1 MHLVEYIMS
10 DDNGTP
16 TRFKFHYDTDYEL
29 EALIKP
35 ELHRLLN
42 IREMAQCVIDEFDDS
57 EIDDLRNLDQDEL
70 LVLHRSIGRDIRN
83 AFGLWLGGNPNV
95 TTHPD
100 ATSMTVLKVM
110 WTLVQN
116 TSSGGSQV
124 MTFK

>member
-1 MHLVEYIMS
+1 MKMVEYIMRS
-10 DDNGTP
+10 DDGTP
-16 TRFKFHYDTDYEL
+16 VRIAFHYDTDYEL

-70 LVLHRSIGRDIRN
+70 LVLHHSIGRDIRN
-83 AFGLWLGGNPNV
+83 AFGLWIGGNPNV

-110 WTLVQN
+110 WTIVQN
-116 TSSGGSQV
+116 VSSGGSQV